1 MKIKQLFAALM
12 VISFVGCAKLMSDT
26 PLDTEESD
34 YVGTVTVIYKDEPFD
49 NENIKVTFIPAAEGG
64 TASIKIH
71 KIRFV
76 PKMPVTIDV
85 TVPGITTIQ
94 EGRNTVLS
102 CDRCIPL
109 AMGGEYPKYTV
120 TDLSGEVAGDEL
132 SFSLNFG
139 EYPTTFKGRLDSG
152 K

>member
-1 MKIKQLFAALM
+1 MP
-12 VISFVGCAKLMSDT
+12 DT
-26 PLDTEESD
+26 PTDKEESD
-34 YVGTVTVIYKDEPFD
+34 YVGTVTVIYNDEPFD
-49 NENIKVTFIPAAEGG
+49 NENIKVTFIPGADGE

-85 TVPGITTIQ
+85 TVPGVSTSS
-94 EGRNTVLS
+94 EGSKTVLS
-102 CDRCIPL
+102 CERSIPR

-120 TDLSGEVAGDEL
+120 TDLSGEIAGDEL
-132 SFSLNFG
+132 TFSLNFG
-139 EYPTTFKGRLDSG
+139 EYPTSFKGRLNN

>member
-1 MKIKQLFAALM
+1 MKIKHLFAALM
-12 VISFVGCAKLMSDT
+12 VVALAGCAKLMPDT
-26 PLDTEESD
+26 PVDAEESD
-34 YVGTVTVIYKDEPFD
+34 YVGTVTVIYNDEPFD
-49 NENIKVTFIPAAEGG
+49 NENIKVTFIPGADGE

-85 TVPGITTIQ
+85 TVPGVSTCS
-94 EGRNTVLS
+94 EGSKTVLS
-102 CDRCIPL
+102 CERSIPL

-120 TDLSGEVAGDEL
+120 TDLSGEIAGDEL
-132 SFSLNFG
+132 TFSLNFG
-139 EYPTTFKGRLDSG
+139 EYPTSFKGRLNN

>member
-1 MKIKQLFAALM
+1 MVVALA
-12 VISFVGCAKLMSDT
+12 GCAKLMPDT
-26 PLDTEESD
+26 PVDTEESD

-85 TVPGITTIQ
+85 TVPGITTIK
-94 EGRNTVLS
+94 EGRNTLLS

-139 EYPTTFKGRLDSG
+139 EYPTSFKGRLDSG